1 MIRVFFGNRLWSF
14 LFHQRQ
20 SQMSFSLFYSTFFF
34 QEIISSISRKTE
46 LNSTELNYFQSPLK
60 TTRWQ
65 VICLR
70 DWNSFPYLV
79 IFLLRVLLPTLND
92 VDVNPKKPSKPADLK
107 MSSEVILR
115 SPEGAGCGALRSLSR
130 GPQSDTIPE
139 GAGRG
144 AVSSSGRQHARNC
157 EAA

>member
-1 MIRVFFGNRLWSF
+1 M
-14 LFHQRQ
+14 
-20 SQMSFSLFYSTFFF
+20 
-34 QEIISSISRKTE
+34 
-46 LNSTELNYFQSPLK
+46 
-60 TTRWQ
+60 
-65 VICLR
+65 
-70 DWNSFPYLV
+70 
-79 IFLLRVLLPTLND
+79 LPTLND

-144 AVSSSGRQHARNC
+144 AVSGFGSAACQELRSGLSVPSGSLIHPIIPNECRGLRHTLRNRVIYAFTTEVC
-157 EAA
+157 KRVRKYTPNNFVKPKRCQFS